1 MPPEENKKGVLTLS
15 KMKEFWINVYM
26 LISRVV
32 VFSGTLPLVMMM
44 TFGLQFLVDGEVVPR
59 DSDGILAL
67 VISLL
72 LSNKIF
78 DIYVMKDAKEFIWF
92 GNDDEH
98 TLVESEEAPADEPDE
113 SGYITSEVRR

>member
-1 MPPEENKKGVLTLS
+1 MS
-15 KMKEFWINVYM
+15 KMKEFLISLYM
-26 LISRVV
+26 LVSRIV
-32 VFSGTLPLVMMM
+32 VFSGTLPLVMTM
-44 TFGLQFLVDGEVVPR
+44 TFGLQFLADGEVVPR
-59 DSDGILAL
+59 DSDAVLAL

-98 TLVESEEAPADEPDE
+98 TLVEIEEPTLDDSDE
-113 SGYITSEVRR
+113 SGYVTAEVRR